1 MKSINLGELAI
12 PTRRSQCLKTKIK
25 VLLAILPSFSF
36 IVALLAS
43 FALANSFFEITEGTA
58 VKENPDGLKW
68 LIALLGS
75 FLLFLCMSLPIAAFL
90 NAIFISRKEPMKL
103 KAAIMMQLKDSYP
116 ESWLKPKY
124 QGVEPDGSG
133 Q

>member
-58 VKENPDGLKW
+58 VKE
-68 LIALLGS
+68 S